1 MPSQPRSV
9 TAVVDTVRVLEGGG
23 FPVRRPFPT
32 ATLDHI
38 DPFLLLD
45 HFGPIEWA
53 PNEAIGAPAHP
64 HRGFET
70 VSYILAGAME
80 HRDSAGNH
88 GKLGPGD
95 VQWMTAGAG
104 VIHSELPDPELKRSG
119 GVMHGFQIWVNLP
132 AREKMMAPRY
142 QEVPAAQIPIGRTAD
157 GKVEVKVIAGEA
169 LGVQAKIAT
178 RTPILYQHW
187 TIAPGGSIVADVPA
201 GFRGM
206 VYVFAGALEVGGKS
220 IREGQLARLSDV
232 GETITF
238 ALAPEAEQRAEL
250 LLLAG
255 VPLDEPVA
263 RHGPFVMNT
272 REQIIE
278 AFTDYQ
284 NGRLTSRVA

>member
-9 TAVVDTVRVLEGGG
+9 TAVVDTIRVLEGGG

-45 HFGPIEWA
+45 HFGPVEWG

-80 HRDSAGNH
+80 HSDSAGNH

-104 VIHSELPDPELKRSG
+104 VIHSELPKPAFKRSG

-142 QEVPAAQIPIGRTAD
+142 QEVGAAEIPIGRTAD

-169 LGVQAKIAT
+169 LGVHAKIDT
-178 RTPILYQHW
+178 RTPIIYQHW
-187 TIAPGGSIVADVPA
+187 TLAPGGSIAADVPA

-206 VYVFAGALEVGGKS
+206 VYVFAGELEVGGKQ
-220 IREGQLARLSDV
+220 IREGQLARLSD
-232 GETITF
+232 GGDTIAF
-238 ALAPEAEQRAEL
+238 ALPPEAEQRAEL

-272 REQIIE
+272 REQLVE

-284 NGRLTSRVA
+284 NGRLTARVG

>member
-1 MPSQPRSV
+1 MTSHPRTV

-45 HFGPIEWA
+45 HLGPVEWA

-70 VSYILAGAME
+70 VSYILAGAVE
-80 HRDSAGNH
+80 HRDSAGHH

-104 VIHSELPDPELKRSG
+104 VIHSELPDPAFKRSG

-142 QEVPAAQIPIGRTAD
+142 QEVPAAEIPIGRTAD
-157 GKVEVKVIAGEA
+157 RKVEVKVIAGEA
-169 LGVQAKIAT
+169 LGVHAKIAT
-178 RTPILYQHW
+178 VTPIIYQHW
-187 TIAPGGSIVADVPA
+187 TIAPGGSVVADVPA

-206 VYVFAGALEVGGKS
+206 VYVFAGALEVGGKP
-220 IREGQLARLSDV
+220 IREGQLARLSDA
-232 GETITF
+232 GETIAF
-238 ALAPEAEQRAEL
+238 ALGPDAEQRAQL

-272 REQIIE
+272 REQLVE
-278 AFTDYQ
+278 AFSDYQ
-284 NGRLTSRVA
+284 NGRLTQRVA